1 MWGLKLFEEQGTVWD
16 DCFRTTSPLRG
27 LKLKHFTRFFNGVNF
42 RIISPLRGLKRTM
55 NIRHFQ
61 VEYTLE
67 LFPHCGGRRN
77 ADSLL
82 CKDIDLCVNST
93 PHYLRPPMRGHQ
105 NNISLLHK
113 TRYLCVNGTPY
124 HLRSLLWAVSS
135 LANLNQKRTTSN
147 ITGWFF
153 LYV

>member
-1 MWGLKLFEEQGTVWD
+1 MPPVTKPLF
-16 DCFRTTSPLRG
+16 
-27 LKLKHFTRFFNGVNF
+27 F

-82 CKDIDLCVNST
+82 CKDIDLCVNSA

-124 HLRSLLWAVSS
+124 HLRPLLLAVSG
-135 LANLNQKRTTSN
+135 LANPNQKKNHLTYYWVVLFICVTLTVRR
-147 ITGWFF
+147 
-153 LYV
+153 V